1 MAGAFRR
8 AYACVVVE
16 TLTPPYL
23 LLAAPVLSD
32 PNFERTVVLMGHHS
46 EEGAVGWVVNRL
58 VEGGATALLPEEVAR
73 TIHPSTPL
81 RIGGPVATPGL
92 IVVHREVFAGIESI
106 TMAPGLVVSATPEV
120 LPRVFGTPPGAAPV
134 GGLLVFG
141 YAGWGPGQLEHEMED
156 GSWLV
161 LPYEAAFAFPADVQG
176 LWEKALA
183 RLGVSPERVST
194 PPGGVN

>member
-1 MAGAFRR
+1 VAAPAAP
-8 AYACVVVE
+8 AYASPAVE

-32 PNFERTVVLMGHHS
+32 PNFEKTVVLMGHHS
-46 EEGAVGWVVNRL
+46 AEGAVGWIVNRL
-58 VEGGATALLPEEVAR
+58 VDGGAIALLPEEVSR
-73 TIHPSTPL
+73 TIHPDTPL

-92 IVVHREVFAGIESI
+92 IVVHRETFAGIESI
-106 TMAPGLVVSATPEV
+106 DMAPGLVVSATPEV
-120 LPRVFGTPPGAAPV
+120 LPRVFAAVPDGGPV

-141 YAGWGPGQLEHEMED
+141 YSGWGPGQLEHEMED

-161 LPYEAAFAFPADVQG
+161 LPYDPAFAFPADVAG
-176 LWEKALA
+176 LWERALA
-183 RLGVSPERVST
+183 ELGVKPECVAT

>member
-1 MAGAFRR
+1 
-8 AYACVVVE
+8 VE

-58 VEGGATALLPEEVAR
+58 VDGGARALLPDEVSR
-73 TIHPSTPL
+73 TIHPDTPL

-92 IVVHREVFAGIESI
+92 IVVHRETFDGIESI
-106 TMAPGLVVSATPEV
+106 DMAPGLRVSATPAV
-120 LPRVFGTPPGAAPV
+120 LPHVFAEAPDNAPV
-134 GGLLVFG
+134 CGLLVFG
-141 YAGWGPGQLEHEMED
+141 YSGWGPGQLEHEMEE

-161 LPYEAAFAFPADVQG
+161 LPYDPAFAFPADVAG
-176 LWEKALA
+176 LWERALA
-183 RLGVSPERVST
+183 ELGVRPDNVST

>member
-1 MAGAFRR
+1 MAGPGGR
-8 AYACVVVE
+8 AYASPVE
-16 TLTPPYL
+16 TLRPPYL

-58 VEGGATALLPEEVAR
+58 VDGGARALLPEPVAA
-73 TIHPSTPL
+73 TIHPDTPL

-92 IVVHREVFAGIESI
+92 IVVHRDTFDGIESI
-106 TMAPGLVVSATPEV
+106 GMAPGLVVSATPEV
-120 LPRVFGTPPGAAPV
+120 LPRVFARAPGEPPVA
-134 GGLLVFG
+134 GLLVFG
-141 YAGWGPGQLEHEMED
+141 YSGWGPGQLEHEMEE

-161 LPYEAAFAFPADVQG
+161 LPYDPALAFPADVSG

-183 RLGVSPERVST
+183 ELGVRPEQVSA

>member
-1 MAGAFRR
+1 
-8 AYACVVVE
+8 VE

-32 PNFERTVVLMGHHS
+32 PNFEKTVVLMGHHS
-46 EEGAVGWVVNRL
+46 EEGAVGWIVNRL
-58 VEGGATALLPEEVAR
+58 VEGGAVALLPEVVSR
-73 TIHPSTPL
+73 TIHPDTPL

-92 IVVHREVFAGIESI
+92 IVVHRETFDGIESI
-106 TMAPGLVVSATPEV
+106 GMAPGLVVTATPEV
-120 LPRVFGTPPGAAPV
+120 LPRVFAAAPDAPPV

-141 YAGWGPGQLEHEMED
+141 YAGWGPGQLEHEMEE

-161 LPYEAAFAFPADVQG
+161 LPYDPAFAFPADVAG
-176 LWEKALA
+176 LWERALA
-183 RLGVSPERVST
+183 ELGVTPERVST

>member
-1 MAGAFRR
+1 MAAPPRP
-8 AYACVVVE
+8 AYASPAVE
-16 TLTPPYL
+16 SLTPPYL

-46 EEGAVGWVVNRL
+46 EEGAVGWIVNRL
-58 VEGGATALLPEEVAR
+58 VEGGAKALLPEEVSR
-73 TIHPSTPL
+73 TMNPATPL

-92 IVVHREVFAGIESI
+92 IVVHRETIDGIESI
-106 TMAPGLVVSATPEV
+106 AMAPGLVVSATPEV
-120 LPRVFGTPPGAAPV
+120 LPLVFGGADAPGPAR
-134 GGLLVFG
+134 GLLVFG
-141 YAGWGPGQLEHEMED
+141 YSGWGPGQLEHEMEE

-161 LPYEAAFAFPADVQG
+161 LPYDPALAFPDDVSG

-183 RLGVSPERVST
+183 QLGVSPARVST

>member
-1 MAGAFRR
+1 MD
-8 AYACVVVE
+8 

-23 LLAAPVLSD
+23 LLATPVLTD

-58 VEGGATALLPEEVAR
+58 VEGGAKALLPEEVAR
-73 TIHPSTPL
+73 TIHPKTPL

-92 IVVHREVFAGIESI
+92 IVVHREAVEGIESI
-106 TMAPGLVVSATPEV
+106 DMAPGLVVSATPEV
-120 LPRVFGTPPGAAPV
+120 LPHVFAAAPARAPV
-134 GGLLVFG
+134 EGLLVFG
-141 YAGWGPGQLEHEMED
+141 YSGWGPGQLEHEMED

-161 LPYEAAFAFPADVQG
+161 LPYEEALAFPADVGG

-183 RLGVSPERVST
+183 RLGVSPARVAT
-194 PPGGVN
+194 PPTGVN

>member
-1 MAGAFRR
+1 M
-8 AYACVVVE
+8 E
-16 TLTPPYL
+16 SLTPPYI
-23 LLAAPVLSD
+23 LLAAPILSD

-58 VEGGATALLPEEVAR
+58 VDGGAKALLPEEVSR

-92 IVVHREVFAGIESI
+92 IVVHRETIDGIESI
-106 TMAPGLVVSATPEV
+106 DMAPGLRVSATPEV
-120 LPRVFGTPPGAAPV
+120 LPRVFAGDPSAAPV
-134 GGLLVFG
+134 EGLLVFG
-141 YAGWGPGQLEHEMED
+141 YSGWGPGQLEHEMED

-161 LPYEAAFAFPADVQG
+161 LPYDPVFAFPADVAG
-176 LWEKALA
+176 LWERALA
-183 RLGVSPERVST
+183 RLGVRPEQVSS

>member
-1 MAGAFRR
+1 M
-8 AYACVVVE
+8 E

-58 VEGGATALLPEEVAR
+58 VEGGAKALLPEEVSR
-73 TIHPSTPL
+73 KIHPETPL

-92 IVVHREVFAGIESI
+92 IVVHRETIDGIESI
-106 TMAPGLVVSATPEV
+106 GMAPGLVVSATPEV
-120 LPRVFGTPPGAAPV
+120 LPHVFAAAPDAPPV

-141 YAGWGPGQLEHEMED
+141 YAGWGPGQLEHEMEE

-161 LPYEAAFAFPADVQG
+161 LPYDESFAFTSDTEG
-176 LWEKALA
+176 LWERALA
-183 RLGVSPERVST
+183 RLGVKPQNVL
-194 PPGGVN
+194 PFPGGVS

>member
-1 MAGAFRR
+1 MAAPPRP
-8 AYACVVVE
+8 AYASPAVE
-16 TLTPPYL
+16 SLTPPYL
-23 LLAAPVLSD
+23 LLAAPILSD

-58 VEGGATALLPEEVAR
+58 VEGGAKALLPEEVSRKMDPA
-73 TIHPSTPL
+73 TPL

-92 IVVHREVFAGIESI
+92 IVVHRETIDGIESI
-106 TMAPGLVVSATPEV
+106 SMAPGLVVSATPEV
-120 LPRVFGTPPGAAPV
+120 LPLVFGGAETSGPAR
-134 GGLLVFG
+134 GLLVFG
-141 YAGWGPGQLEHEMED
+141 YSGWGPGQLEHEMEE

-161 LPYEAAFAFPADVQG
+161 LPYDPALAFPCEVDG

-183 RLGVSPERVST
+183 QLGVSPARVST

>member
-1 MAGAFRR
+1 
-8 AYACVVVE
+8 VE

-23 LLAAPVLSD
+23 LLAAPVLMD

-58 VEGGATALLPEEVAR
+58 VDGGAKALLPDEVSR
-73 TIHPSTPL
+73 TIHPDTPL

-92 IVVHREVFAGIESI
+92 IVVHRETFDGIESI
-106 TMAPGLVVSATPEV
+106 DMAPGLRVSATPAV
-120 LPRVFGTPPGAAPV
+120 LPHVFAEAPDSAPV
-134 GGLLVFG
+134 SGLLVFG
-141 YAGWGPGQLEHEMED
+141 YSGWGPGQLEHEMEE

-161 LPYEAAFAFPADVQG
+161 LPYDPAFAFPADVAG
-176 LWEKALA
+176 LWERALA
-183 RLGVSPERVST
+183 ELGVRPDNVST